1 MPFLKIYV
9 HFVWNTKN
17 KISYLAIKEVRKI
30 IWNHIRD
37 NANKNGIR
45 VDFINGYSN
54 YYHCLIDLDVDQ
66 TIQKVIETLK
76 GEKTFWINKKGV
88 SPESF
93 PDELP
98 PFTDTEKS
106 KKFEWN
112 DDYFAIAVSE
122 SFFDR
127 VSNYAQN
134 QSDDNNEKLFHK
146 EYKEYSIQ
154 YGFQKFVPNNS
165 VLEL

>member
-9 HFVWNTKN
+9 HFAWSTKN
-17 KISYLAIKEVRKI
+17 KISFLAIKEVRKI
-30 IWNHIRD
+30 IWNHIRA
-37 NANKNGIR
+37 NAQKNGIR
-45 VDFINGYSN
+45 IDFINGYSD
-54 YYHCLIDLDVDQ
+54 YYHCLIDLETDQ

-76 GEKTFWINKKGV
+76 GEKTFWISKKGV
-88 SPESF
+88 STESF
-93 PDELP
+93 PAELP
-98 PFTDTEKS
+98 PLPDTAKS

-134 QSDDNNEKLFHK
+134 QLDDNNEKLFNK

-154 YGFQKFVPNNS
+154 YGFQKIVIK
-165 VLEL
+165 

>member
-76 GEKTFWINKKGV
+76 GEKTFWISKKGV

-98 PFTDTEKS
+98 PFTDTAKS